1 MDPPDF
7 LEYRRLLHPM
17 FSPAATDR
25 LEPVIETFVHRCID
39 EFIERGE
46 ADLVHD
52 LADPLPAMVTL
63 HKLGLPVDE
72 WRRFSEPMH
81 KTVFLRQ
88 DNPARAG
95 VLEELAWIGELI
107 HTTIAERRAT
117 PRDDMITYLTRGEV
131 FGEPV
136 SDHAV
141 AEMVMLTLQG
151 GLDTTGSA
159 ISNALIHLDHD
170 RAARQRLIDE
180 PDLLP
185 SAVEE
190 FLRYES
196 PQFALART
204 AKRDVTIGDRQI
216 RAGDRILLVWASGNR
231 DEDVFERPDEVRAR
245 SLPEPSHGLRAR
257 RPPLPRLELRPP
269 PDPARPARRAAPAP
283 RLRARPRPPRQGG
296 DDRGDVR
303 DVRAAGPV
311 HTRAPAPVLTSGGGP
326 MADEPFVDS
335 HIHFWDH
342 SVDGLQWAWLKSG
355 YTFRRWEGSDE
366 LDAPRYAPRA
376 PHRGRRDRP
385 RGRRAR
391 ALRPPDRRPGARDG
405 VARGGG
411 GGVRV
416 TGGHRR
422 WLPPRA
428 A

>member
-1 MDPPDF
+1 MPPKKNAKQKSIPIEMDPPDF

-39 EFIERGE
+39 GFIERGE

-52 LADPLPAMVTL
+52 LSDPLPAMVTL
-63 HKLGLPVDE
+63 HKLGLPVAQ

-107 HTTIAERRAT
+107 HTTIAERRET

-131 FGEPV
+131 FGAPV

-141 AEMVMLTLQG
+141 SEMVMLTLQG
-151 GLDTTGSA
+151 GLETTGSA

-196 PQFALART
+196 PSSRSP
-204 AKRDVTIGDRQI
+204 VPP
-216 RAGDRILLVWASGNR
+216 SG
-231 DEDVFERPDEVRAR
+231 
-245 SLPEPSHGLRAR
+245 
-257 RPPLPRLELRPP
+257 
-269 PDPARPARRAAPAP
+269 
-283 RLRARPRPPRQGG
+283 
-296 DDRGDVR
+296 
-303 DVRAAGPV
+303 
-311 HTRAPAPVLTSGGGP
+311 T
-326 MADEPFVDS
+326 
-335 HIHFWDH
+335 
-342 SVDGLQWAWLKSG
+342 
-355 YTFRRWEGSDE
+355 
-366 LDAPRYAPRA
+366 
-376 PHRGRRDRP
+376 
-385 RGRRAR
+385 
-391 ALRPPDRRPGARDG
+391 
-405 VARGGG
+405 
-411 GGVRV
+411 
-416 TGGHRR
+416 
-422 WLPPRA
+422 
-428 A
+428 